1 MFSMWV
7 TGFSTVFLDPFMILA
22 MVVGVVFGIIFG
34 ALPGL
39 TCVAALSLFLPI
51 TYAMK
56 SSMGLSMM
64 TAIYIGGTSGGL
76 ISAILLNIPGTPAS
90 IATCFDGRPMALRGE
105 AGKALGVAVFSSIFG
120 TVFGIAAMVMTSPA
134 LAALTIK
141 FGPWE
146 YFGVTICAL
155 TLISSLCG
163 KSLIIGLLSA
173 VFGMMFA
180 TIGLA
185 PIDSAQRFTFG
196 SVELSSGFSLLTVL
210 VGLYAISEVIS
221 TASGTSGKDTTMISD
236 YKIKGLGFTWAE
248 MKTQTKNLLI
258 SALIGLGIGILPGI
272 GGSTSNIVA
281 YSVAKNTSKYPEKF
295 GTGIIDGVVAP
306 ETANNACI
314 GGAMIPLLTL
324 GIPGD
329 GSTAIL
335 LGAFLL
341 HGLQPGPLLFQTNGD
356 VVYSIFASM
365 IMSTLIMGTIMYLG
379 MRMFVKILKVPSYIL
394 MPIVVVLCCIGAYA
408 INSRVFDVWA
418 LVGFGML
425 GIIMQKIGLPAPPFI
440 LGFLL
445 CDAFETNLRRGLE
458 YSNGN
463 IYEILTRPI
472 AMLFIVVTI
481 LSVAYSIFT
490 SVNKYRKSLGG
501 SKETGALL

>member
-1 MFSMWV
+1 MMGAAMGSMMA
-7 TGFSTVFLDPFMILA
+7 TGFSSVFFDPFMILA
-22 MVVGVVFGIIFG
+22 IIAGVLIGIVFG

-39 TCVAALSLFLPI
+39 TCVAGLSLLLPV

-56 SSMGLSMM
+56 SAMGLSML
-64 TAIYIGGTSGGL
+64 TALYIGGTSGGL
-76 ISAILLNIPGTPAS
+76 ISAILLNIPGTPSS
-90 IATCFDGRPMALRGE
+90 IATCFDGRPLALKGE

-120 TVFGIAAMVMTSPA
+120 TCFGIAAMVLTSPM

-163 KSLIIGLLSA
+163 KSLTIGLLSA

-180 TIGLA
+180 TVGLA
-185 PIDSAQRFTFG
+185 PIDSAARFTFG

-221 TASGTSGKDTTMISD
+221 TAAGTGDKDVTMITD
-236 YKIKGLGFTWAE
+236 YKIKGLGFSLSE
-248 MKTQTKNLLI
+248 MKTQVRNLLV
-258 SALIGLGIGILPGI
+258 SGAIGLWIGILPGI

-306 ETANNACI
+306 ETANNASI

-335 LGAFLL
+335 LGGFLL
-341 HGLQPGPLLFQTNGD
+341 HGLQPGPLLFHTNGD

-365 IMSTLIMGTIMYLG
+365 IVSTFVMGAIMYLG
-379 MRMFVKILKVPSYIL
+379 MRMFVKVLKIPSYIL
-394 MPIVVVLCCIGAYA
+394 MPVIVVLCCIGAYA
-408 INSRVFDVWA
+408 INSRIFDVWA
-418 LVGFGML
+418 LVAFGLL
-425 GIIMQKIGLPAPPFI
+425 GIVMQKTGIPAPPFI

-445 CDAFETNLRRGLE
+445 CEAFETNLRRGLE

-463 IYEILTRPI
+463 FFEILTRPI
-472 AMLFIVVTI
+472 AMMFIALTV
-481 LSVAYSIFT
+481 LSVFYSVYT
-490 SVNKYRKSLGG
+490 NVKKYKRSL
-501 SKETGALL
+501 EYQE